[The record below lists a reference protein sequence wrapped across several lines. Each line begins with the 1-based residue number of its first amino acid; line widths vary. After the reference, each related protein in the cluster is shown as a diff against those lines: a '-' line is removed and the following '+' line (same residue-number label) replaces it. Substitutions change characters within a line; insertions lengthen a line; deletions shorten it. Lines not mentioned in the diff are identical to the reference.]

1 MLRFFEW
8 YTQDWSWSNISAIY
22 ETKYEKIKKIL
33 FTIPSLLAAGALTAA
48 NTENDDKQSFQE
60 SKDGFFDRV
69 KAYVSDIND
78 SQSYTLAQHSSHASH
93 GSHGSHASHSS
104 HSSHS
109 SYNGVNVVDPDM
121 KDEIST
127 VLTRNE
133 DSTPRQTILPSSPA
147 ITDYGSR
154 KLKVLPGNSQAFK
167 DTIKTLQLA
176 LATKGY
182 DVGELNGEMH
192 SRTIA
197 AIYEYQSD
205 SNFIPSGKATPETL
219 SSLGIKV

>member
-1 MLRFFEW
+1 M
-8 YTQDWSWSNISAIY
+8 
-22 ETKYEKIKKIL
+22 KKIKKIL
-33 FTIPSLLAAGALTAA
+33 FTIPSLLAAGALSAA

-60 SKDGFFDRV
+60 SKDSFFDRV

-78 SQSYTLAQHSSHASH
+78 SQSYTLAQHSSHSSH
-93 GSHGSHASHSS
+93 SSHGSHAS

-121 KDEIST
+121 KDEVST

-176 LATKGY
+176 LAAKGY